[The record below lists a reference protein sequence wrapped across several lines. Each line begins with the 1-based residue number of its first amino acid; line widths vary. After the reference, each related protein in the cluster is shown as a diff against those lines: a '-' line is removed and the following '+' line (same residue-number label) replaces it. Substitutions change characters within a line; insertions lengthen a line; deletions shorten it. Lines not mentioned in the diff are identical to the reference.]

1 MDTGIKCTQTAA
13 PVVSLSRARSL
24 SLSPSLPVPLSYSHV
39 FMQEHTHVCVCV
51 CVYTRTY
58 PQRIDG
64 HGDQAHPNRRNRGWR
79 VPINRRAALYYV
91 GAEVCVCVCA
101 RARVRKRVKHSSC
114 SRQHRYARHFI
125 FILY

>member
-1 MDTGIKCTQTAA
+1 
-13 PVVSLSRARSL
+13 
-24 SLSPSLPVPLSYSHV
+24 
-39 FMQEHTHVCVCV
+39 MQEHTHVCVCVCV

-101 RARVRKRVKHSSC
+101 RARAQTC
-114 SRQHRYARHFI
+114 ET
-125 FILY
+125 FILFSPTQVCETFYFHLVLICCFLQWF

>member
-1 MDTGIKCTQTAA
+1 MLYA
-13 PVVSLSRARSL
+13 L
-24 SLSPSLPVPLSYSHV
+24 V
-39 FMQEHTHVCVCV
+39 FALISEDIAWVYACMCVCVCV

-91 GAEVCVCVCA
+91 GAQVCVCVCA